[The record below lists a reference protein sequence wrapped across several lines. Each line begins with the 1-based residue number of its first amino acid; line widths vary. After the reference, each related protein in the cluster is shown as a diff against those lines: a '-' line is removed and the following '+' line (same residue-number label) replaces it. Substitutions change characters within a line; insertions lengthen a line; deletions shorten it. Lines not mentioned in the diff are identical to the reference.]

1 MATSKQQQL
10 ASFLLQQLKSPLKV
24 KTFSQYLR
32 DFNICDLRKEE
43 DAIAVASNEGAYL
56 LTLITYFEFGMLGKL
71 KQIQEEIAKQNT
83 KE

>member
-1 MATSKQQQL
+1 M
-10 ASFLLQQLKSPLKV
+10 
-24 KTFSQYLR
+24 R